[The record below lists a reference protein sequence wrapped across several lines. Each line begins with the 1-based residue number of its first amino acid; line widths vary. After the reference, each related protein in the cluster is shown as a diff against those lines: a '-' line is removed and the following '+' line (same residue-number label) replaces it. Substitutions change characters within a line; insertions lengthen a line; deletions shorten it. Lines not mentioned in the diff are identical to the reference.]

1 MTMTLPLMSRTV
13 SIHAFQVESWFYKG
27 RMTKKKKKKL
37 SLSIHLQKLKNSL
50 MCLLVLRLCSHL
62 LSLCFMHCLL
72 QQAACFYKMSEI
84 GQAVPL

>member
-13 SIHAFQVESWFYKG
+13 SVHAFQVESWFYKG

-50 MCLLVLRLCSHL
+50 MCLLVSPPFSPPF
-62 LSLCFMHCLL
+62 SLFHALPSSARC
-72 QQAACFYKMSEI
+72 CFYKMSEI